1 MYKEVLVASFSFS
14 ISSFLNIILSLVK
27 HSSGAF
33 GRVVRFIDGLTTA
46 TMQFKATAALA
57 VVAIASF
64 AHQAQAQGAYLESI
78 RQSGNWQETTLKGET
93 KPAEETIDIP
103 KDGPFIKSFNGTNFT
118 EIMKFAETN
127 KVAMP
132 YIISN
137 PSPLKGKGEGMC
149 IISGPSNLKA
159 GSSVSFRRE
168 DTNGM
173 LYVPQNTSALS

>member
-1 MYKEVLVASFSFS
+1 
-14 ISSFLNIILSLVK
+14 
-27 HSSGAF
+27 
-33 GRVVRFIDGLTTA
+33 
-46 TMQFKATAALA
+46 MQFKATAALA

-64 AHQAQAQGAYLESI
+64 AEQAQAQGAYLKSV
-78 RQSGNWQETTLKGET
+78 RHSGNWQETTLKGET
-93 KPAEETIDIP
+93 KPAEETIDIL
-103 KDGPFIKSFNGTNFT
+103 KDEPFIKSFNGTNFT

-137 PSPLKGKGEGMC
+137 PSPKKGKGEGMC
-149 IISGPSNLKA
+149 IIAGASNLKA

>member
-1 MYKEVLVASFSFS
+1 
-14 ISSFLNIILSLVK
+14 
-27 HSSGAF
+27 
-33 GRVVRFIDGLTTA
+33 
-46 TMQFKATAALA
+46 MQFKATAALA

-64 AHQAQAQGAYLESI
+64 ADQAQAQGLESI
-78 RQSGNWQETTLKGET
+78 RHSGNWRETALKGET

-103 KDGPFIKSFNGTNFT
+103 KGGPFIKSFNGTNFT

-137 PSPLKGKGEGMC
+137 PSPKKGKGEGMC
-149 IISGPSNLKA
+149 IIAGASNLKA